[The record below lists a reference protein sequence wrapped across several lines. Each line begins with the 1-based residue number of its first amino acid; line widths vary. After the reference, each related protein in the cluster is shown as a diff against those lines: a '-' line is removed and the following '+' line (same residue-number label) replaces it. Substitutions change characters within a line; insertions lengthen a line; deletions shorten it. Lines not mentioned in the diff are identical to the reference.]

1 MTHIIYFASDYL
13 PRRGRIQE
21 GDALAVYFS
30 MNISSVL
37 GDIHLSGKKVYTLF
51 IAPSGEMPKAEGD
64 ALVAY
69 FAMNIASV
77 LGDIHL
83 SGKNR

>member
-13 PRRGRIQE
+13 PRRGRTQ
-21 GDALAVYFS
+21 
-30 MNISSVL
+30 
-37 GDIHLSGKKVYTLF
+37 
-51 IAPSGEMPKAEGD
+51 EGD

-83 SGKNR
+83 SGKKVYTLFIAPVGGDAEGRGGCSGGILRHEHRQRAR